1 MLAEQAMERRLL
13 VLGATV
19 TAIGFVVAAAG
30 PRDVGGAMLL
40 AGWILFG
47 GALHRYGRLGAD
59 ELEGPPPTS

>member
-1 MLAEQAMERRLL
+1 
-13 VLGATV
+13 
-19 TAIGFVVAAAG
+19 VVAAAG